1 VADKKQIT
9 LKIIIMKKLI
19 IHFIPVG
26 ISFLWLVGD
35 FGTLNPITLK
45 GPEFLKFYLV
55 LVFGFYLSVFILKSL
70 KENVSKTTC
79 YYILFIFLLGII
91 KLIRGILQEKPIGFL
106 AMILIGECIVTLLF
120 ILPHFKNK
128 IKY

>member
-1 VADKKQIT
+1 
-9 LKIIIMKKLI
+9 MKKLI

-26 ISFLWLVGD
+26 ISFLWLAGD
-35 FGTLNPITLK
+35 FGTFNPITLK
-45 GPEFLKFYLV
+45 GPEFLKFYSV
-55 LVFGFYLSVFILKSL
+55 LILGFYLSVLILKSL
-70 KENVSKTTC
+70 KESVSKTTC

-91 KLIRGILQEKPIGFL
+91 KLIRGIWLEKPIGFL

-120 ILPHFKNK
+120 ISPHFKNK

>member
-1 VADKKQIT
+1 
-9 LKIIIMKKLI
+9 MKKLI

-26 ISFLWLVGD
+26 ISFLWLAGECR
-35 FGTLNPITLK
+35 TLNPITIK

-55 LVFGFYLSVFILKSL
+55 LILGFYLSVFILKSF
-70 KENVSKTTC
+70 KESISKTTC
-79 YYILFIFLLGII
+79 YYTLFIFLLGII
-91 KLIRGILQEKPIGFL
+91 KLIRGIHLEKPIGFL
-106 AMILIGECIVTLLF
+106 AMILIGESIVALLF